1 MRELCPV
8 KIDGPRTQYALG
20 QRRPLGWWHWR
31 HWRMGRLRLP
41 ILLCSGM
48 RAWPLVALLAAA
60 DLDSK
65 VNLLSLR

>member
-8 KIDGPRTQYALG
+8 KIDGTRTQYALG

-41 ILLCSGM
+41 ILLCRG
-48 RAWPLVALLAAA
+48 RCAWLRVALLAATE
-60 DLDSK
+60 LDSK
-65 VNLLSLR
+65 VSLLSLR